1 MSITVTFTRNQE
13 NPMEHIVLCP
23 QAGCGASAE
32 IVDRWVWLSTDGPV
46 EHGKIWCVNG
56 HGFTP
61 ALDTLTTQP
70 TPSLPEPAMGVTV
83 G

>member
-1 MSITVTFTRNQE
+1 
-13 NPMEHIVLCP
+13 MEHIVSCP

-46 EHGKIWCVNG
+46 EHVKIWCVNG

-61 ALDTLTTQP
+61 ALDTPTVQP
-70 TPSLPEPAMGVTV
+70 EPNLPPEPAVDATV

>member
-1 MSITVTFTRNQE
+1 
-13 NPMEHIVLCP
+13 MEHIVSCP
-23 QAGCGASAE
+23 QAGCGASTE

-46 EHGKIWCVNG
+46 ERVKIWCVNG

-70 TPSLPEPAMGVTV
+70 TPSLPEPAIGVTV

>member
-1 MSITVTFTRNQE
+1 
-13 NPMEHIVLCP
+13 MEHIVSCP

-46 EHGKIWCVNG
+46 EHVKTWCVNG